1 MEKEKY
7 IILKCDCGEQ
17 YSVKRR
23 DIEDD
28 VEHLECNWCLLCIDS
43 SSDEYLERKVFKKG
57 VDV

>member
-23 DIEDD
+23 GIEDD
-28 VEHLECNWCLLCIDS
+28 VEHLECNWCPACMVES
-43 SSDEYLERKVFKKG
+43 NEEYHEKKIYKSN
-57 VDV
+57 